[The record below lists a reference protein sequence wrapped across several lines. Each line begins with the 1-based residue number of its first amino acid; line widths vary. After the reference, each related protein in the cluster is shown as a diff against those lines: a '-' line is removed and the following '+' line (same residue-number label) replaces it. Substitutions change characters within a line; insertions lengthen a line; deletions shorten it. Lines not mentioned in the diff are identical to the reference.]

1 MFCNREQDTDVDTHN
16 EAAVTATVVR
26 ESLNTEELEMK
37 SKYIYILTV
46 FLFKSAGWIKVS
58 MFYDPFL

>member
-1 MFCNREQDTDVDTHN
+1 MDTHY

-37 SKYIYILTV
+37 SKYFNMLTV
-46 FLFKSAGWIKVS
+46 FLFKSAG
-58 MFYDPFL
+58 